1 MIRIYKKSNIRIGFT
16 LVEMVIVIGIIVI
29 LAAALLTNVNDILN
43 TGNRANKAV
52 ADASVKMGQNINDS
66 ERKLSEY
73 NF

>member
-1 MIRIYKKSNIRIGFT
+1 MIRIYKKSNFRIGFT

-29 LAAALLTNVNDILN
+29 LAAALLTNVNEILD

-52 ADASVKMGQNINDS
+52 ADASDKMGANINDS

-73 NF
+73 YF

>member
-1 MIRIYKKSNIRIGFT
+1 MIRKYKKSNIRIGFT

-29 LAAALLTNVNDILN
+29 LAAALLTNVNEILD

-52 ADASVKMGQNINDS
+52 ADASDKMGANINDS

-73 NF
+73 YF

>member
-1 MIRIYKKSNIRIGFT
+1 MIRIYKKFNSRIGFT

-29 LAAALLTNVNDILN
+29 LASALLTNVVDILN

-52 ADASVKMGQNINDS
+52 ADASDKMGQNINDS

-73 NF
+73 GF

>member
-1 MIRIYKKSNIRIGFT
+1 MIRIYKKFNSRIGFT

-29 LAAALLTNVNDILN
+29 LAAALLTNVADIMD

-52 ADASVKMGQNINDS
+52 ADASDRIVTNINDS
-66 ERKLSEY
+66 EKKLSEY